1 MSKKLDQKKV
11 LKHFKAMNKP
21 LSIREIRDGLGVDKK
36 EVSRLKD
43 ILRNLQKEGR
53 IFKARKTYC
62 LVDELPVVK
71 AVLEVQRSG
80 VGFAVPFDQRRRDI
94 FIHPKNFGEAWHGDT
109 VLVSV
114 LPGGRGKNQEGRVVR
129 IVERG
134 IKQLPAKV
142 IKKMKAGM
150 YLARPADPKLDFS
163 FILEDEGGE
172 LGPGVMVLVE
182 PGEQMES
189 RLWSAD
195 IQKVL
200 GPEDDLAVQE
210 QVVKENHQVPVKFP
224 KGVLKEAASLPSE
237 PAPED
242 IQKRKDLTDLP
253 FVTIDGAQA
262 KDFDDAVLVEKKG
275 DGYVLYVA
283 IADVSHYVQPG
294 SRMDV
299 EALDRGN
306 SYYFPLSVEPMFPE
320 NLSNGLCS
328 LNPGVP
334 RLVMTAQM
342 HFSSQGVREKASFY
356 PAVIKSHYR
365 LTYSQVNSAL
375 YLEDKKVREEIA
387 PVLSGL
393 ETADE
398 LARKLLARREK
409 RGSIEFDLPE
419 PEVLQNLREG
429 TLEIIAKSRNF
440 AHQIIEECM
449 LAANEAVAEFL
460 EEKEALFLYRI
471 HPPADRDKLDALFKL
486 LATTELG
493 PRLPKERE
501 PKSLQALLQIAKDS
515 DLDFLVNRLV
525 LRSMMQAKYSPVN
538 EGHFGLASRCY
549 CHFTSPIR
557 RYADLVVHRA
567 LKREL
572 GMAVQ
577 FKARMKSLK
586 KTGESISSLERK
598 AVDAER
604 EILKRAT
611 IISLKDKTGQS
622 FSGIVASIT
631 DFGFWVELTDIM
643 AEGMV
648 RLSSLSDDYYVFRQ
662 EKQDLLGR
670 RTGKRF
676 YLGQKVQVVLQSVSL
691 ERLEVDLVLDES

>member
-21 LSIREIRDGLGVDKK
+21 LSMREIRDGLGVEKK
-36 EVSRLKD
+36 ENSQLKD

-80 VGFAVPFDQRRRDI
+80 VGFAVPSDQRRRDI

-150 YLARPADPKLDFS
+150 FLARPADPKLDFS
-163 FILEDEGGE
+163 FILENEQDE
-172 LGPGVMVLVE
+172 LAPGIMVLVE
-182 PGEQMES
+182 PGEQMEA
-189 RLWSAD
+189 RLWSAN
-195 IQKVL
+195 ILKVL

-224 KGVLKEAASLPSE
+224 KGVLKEADSLPSE
-237 PAPED
+237 PAPGD
-242 IQKRKDLTDLP
+242 MQSRKDLTDLP

-262 KDFDDAVLVEKKG
+262 KDFDDAVLVEKSEN
-275 DGYVLYVA
+275 GYVLYVA

-375 YLEDKKVREEIA
+375 YLEDKKVGEELA
-387 PVLSGL
+387 PVLPGL

-398 LARKLLARREK
+398 LARKLLASREK

-419 PEVLQNLREG
+419 PEVLQNLRDG
-429 TLEIIAKSRNF
+429 SLEIIARSRNF

-486 LATTELG
+486 LSTTELG

-501 PKSLQALLQIAKDS
+501 PKSLQTLLEIAGDS

-525 LRSMMQAKYSPVN
+525 LRSMMQAKYSPEN
-538 EGHFGLASRCY
+538 EGHFGLASRSY

-572 GMAVQ
+572 GMEVP

-586 KTGESISSLERK
+586 KTGESLSALERR

-611 IISLKDKTGQS
+611 IISLKEKTGQS

-631 DFGFWVELTDIM
+631 DFGFWVELTDLT

-676 YLGQKVQVVLQSVSL
+676 YLGQKVQVVLQNVSL
-691 ERLEVDLVLDES
+691 DRLEVDLVLDES

>member
-195 IQKVL
+195 IQNVL

-242 IQKRKDLTDLP
+242 MQKRKDLTDLP

-356 PAVIKSHYR
+356 PAVIKSHHR

-501 PKSLQALLQIAKDS
+501 PKSLQTLLEIAKDS

-572 GMAVQ
+572 GMDVQ

-586 KTGESISSLERK
+586 KTGESLSSLERK

>member
-21 LSIREIRDGLGVDKK
+21 LSMRELRDGLGVDKK

-43 ILRNLQKEGR
+43 VLRNLQKEGR

-94 FIHPKNFGEAWHGDT
+94 FIHPRNFGDAWHGDT

-163 FILEDEGGE
+163 FILEDEEGG
-172 LGPGVMVLVE
+172 LSPGVMVLVE
-182 PGEQMES
+182 PGEQMEA
-189 RLWSAD
+189 RLWSAG

-200 GPEDDLAVQE
+200 GPEEDLAVQE

-237 PAPED
+237 PASQD
-242 IQKRKDLTDLP
+242 MQGRKDLTGLP

-275 DGYVLYVA
+275 NGYVLYVA

-342 HFSSQGVREKASFY
+342 HFSSRGVREKANFY

-387 PVLSGL
+387 PVLPGL

-460 EEKEALFLYRI
+460 EEKEAMFLYRI

-486 LATTELG
+486 LATTDLG
-493 PRLPKERE
+493 PKLPKERE
-501 PKSLQALLQIAKDS
+501 PKSLQTLLEIAGDS

-586 KTGESISSLERK
+586 KTGESLSSLERK

-676 YLGQKVQVVLQSVSL
+676 YLGQKMQVVLQSVSL
-691 ERLEVDLVLDES
+691 ERLEVDLVLDED

>member
-195 IQKVL
+195 IQNVL

-356 PAVIKSHYR
+356 PAVIKSHHR

-501 PKSLQALLQIAKDS
+501 PKSLQTLLEIAKDS

-572 GMAVQ
+572 GMDVQ

-586 KTGESISSLERK
+586 KTGESLSSLERK